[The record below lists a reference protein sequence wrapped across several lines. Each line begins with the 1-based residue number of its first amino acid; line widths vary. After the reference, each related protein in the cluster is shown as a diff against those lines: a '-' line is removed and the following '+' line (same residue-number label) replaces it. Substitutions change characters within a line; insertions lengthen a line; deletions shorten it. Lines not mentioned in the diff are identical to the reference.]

1 MAALGHISLKIIH
14 RYPSPLT
21 FAASTKSMTIISIP
35 NALESLKTTGEKIA
49 PAVIIK
55 TGIDEPT
62 AATTTKPNIIV
73 GIANKILK
81 N

>member
-1 MAALGHISLKIIH
+1 
-14 RYPSPLT
+14 
-21 FAASTKSMTIISIP
+21 MTIISIP

-73 GIANKILK
+73 GIASKMLK
-81 N
+81 NWVNTWSILEPAIEDPIPKVTPIT